1 MSTVRNVRSTVPQL
15 RLGRFQLSKLLKAVA
30 RPIASVLRGSS
41 PISSEPPTTAPRD
54 EKTSNPDVKE
64 RSGAKP
70 ERRQSLRHRL
80 RDAPG
85 LLEWCEGNEQIT
97 CGMKMIDISAGGA
110 AVLADRGP
118 PLDQPVWIRLA
129 SGALG
134 SEPLQARVVST
145 SADPTGKQ
153 LVRMQFTSW
162 ISIGSV
168 LEEHAEHRLWQR
180 YPARATRASLIWL
193 DDDGEYTVACVLLNI
208 SGGGA
213 AVFTDAVLPQEHPLW
228 LTLQGE
234 SGATTPVESRLVAI
248 SIDVSGLKI
257 ARFRFV
263 EACPMDLF
271 ELAVHGRSSQS

>member
-1 MSTVRNVRSTVPQL
+1 MSTVRNVRSTVPL
-15 RLGRFQLSKLLKAVA
+15 IRYGRFQLSKVLKAVA
-30 RPIASVLRGSS
+30 RPIASVLRGSD
-41 PISSEPPTTAPRD
+41 PISSEPPTTARRD
-54 EKTSNPDVKE
+54 VKTSSPDVKE
-64 RSGAKP
+64 RSSATR

-85 LLEWCEGNEQIT
+85 LLEWCVGNEQIT

-110 AVLADRGP
+110 AVLADRVP

-134 SEPLQARVVST
+134 SEPLEARVVST
-145 SADPTGKQ
+145 AVDPSGIPV
-153 LVRMQFTSW
+153 VRMQFTSW
-162 ISIGSV
+162 ISLGSV

-180 YPARATRASLIWL
+180 YPARETRASLIWL
-193 DDDGEYTVACVLLNI
+193 DEDGEHTVACVLLNI

-213 AVFTDAVLPQEHPLW
+213 AVFTNAILPQEHPLW

-234 SGATTPVESRLVAI
+234 SGAATPVESRLVAS
-248 SIDVSGLKI
+248 SIDVSGLTI